1 MTATIREEVDEA
13 MERYLPSCEDWT
25 EVTIYKAVVDI
36 IAQVSGRIFVGPEL
50 CKDATYLECS
60 INYTMD
66 LVNSVTAIKALRP
79 WLRPFLA
86 SRLPEIQQ
94 LRKRERTAAE
104 YLKPIIKQRQDAEK
118 NDPEWQKPDDVSW
131 FTICSI

>member
-13 MERYLPSCEDWT
+13 MEQYLPSCEDWT
-25 EVTIYKAVVDI
+25 EVTIYKAMVDI
-36 IAQVSGRIFVGPEL
+36 IAQVSGRVFVGPEL
-50 CKDATYLECS
+50 CKDPTYLECS

-86 SRLPEIQQ
+86 PRLPEIQQ

-118 NDPEWQKPDDVSW
+118 NNPEWQKPDDVSW
-131 FTICSI
+131 LTIYNI